1 MSLRELYTALRV
13 TLMLTLLGGVAYPAL
28 VYGLAQAAF
37 PRQAETSLVR
47 DRCGTV
53 VGSALIGQ
61 RFAGAQW
68 FHGRPSASQY
78 DATASGGSNLAVTSG
93 ALADSLEKRA
103 ARFRR
108 ENALPARTALPA
120 DAITASG
127 SGLDPDVSAESAE
140 LQVTRVVTERR
151 RVGPA
156 AIDSTTLRAL
166 VRDHAVSVWPGWG
179 ARRVNVLALNLALD
193 SLAHGAPLCRVR
205 A

>member
-61 RFAGAQW
+61 RFTGAQW

-78 DATASGGSNLAVTSG
+78 DATASGGSNLAATSA
-93 ALADSLEKRA
+93 ALADSLEERA

-108 ENALPARTALPA
+108 ENALPAGAPLPV

-127 SGLDPDVSAESAE
+127 SGLDPDVSVELAE
-140 LQVTRVVTERR
+140 LQVTRIVAERR
-151 RVGPA
+151 RIDTA
-156 AIDSTTLRAL
+156 AIDSMALRAL
-166 VRDHAVSVWPGWG
+166 VREHVVSGWPGWG

-193 SLAHGAPLCRVR
+193 SLAYGPLFCRAR